1 MEKAQEGNIAAV
13 RCAASMLKTKNE
25 LLRKLDEKQRT
36 PGTRP
41 GDL

>member
-25 LLRKLDEKQRT
+25 LLRKLDAKT
-36 PGTRP
+36 KIPGH
-41 GDL
+41 